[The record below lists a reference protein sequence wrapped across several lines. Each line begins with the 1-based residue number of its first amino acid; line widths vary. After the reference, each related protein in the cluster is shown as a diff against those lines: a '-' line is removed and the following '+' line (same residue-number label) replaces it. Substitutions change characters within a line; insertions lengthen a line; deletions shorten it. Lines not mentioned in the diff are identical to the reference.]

1 MNLKSVFLLIFMAG
15 GSTCYLVG
23 SLRVYGGCLEAKVDK
38 LSYIWAYKKKIR
50 KMHMRKLVKE
60 AIIYW
65 DFCIQYKI
73 NASATLVSILQKIN
87 R

>member
-1 MNLKSVFLLIFMAG
+1 
-15 GSTCYLVG
+15 
-23 SLRVYGGCLEAKVDK
+23 VYGGCLEAKVDK
-38 LSYIWAYKKKIR
+38 LSYIWAYKKRKR
-50 KMHMRKLVKE
+50 KMLTNDMRKLVKE